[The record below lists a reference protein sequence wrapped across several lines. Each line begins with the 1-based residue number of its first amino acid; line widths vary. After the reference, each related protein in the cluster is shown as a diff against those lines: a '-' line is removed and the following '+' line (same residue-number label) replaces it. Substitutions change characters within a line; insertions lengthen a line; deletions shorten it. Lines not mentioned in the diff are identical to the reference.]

1 MDQNTPIPEIVFS
14 RLGDT
19 SSQARMKRNLVAL
32 KAHWAQQQEL
42 FHQEESRKNAIFE
55 LQEAARLKRSKEP
68 KPDNNVI
75 PETKTKCYGFTLTLP
90 PSKWGTFAEELE
102 LLNRSLDRIQRLK
115 SYKTKNFF
123 ACHEKMKNGHL
134 HSHAILE
141 VDLTGDKPR
150 YPRTRYWIE
159 AHGCGDKAV
168 EPEGGIED
176 EEGNIVKH
184 WKSGPLAFHRYIAG
198 AGKTKFGFF
207 GTPWMS

>member
-1 MDQNTPIPEIVFS
+1 MDRNNPIPESILSVLKGT
-14 RLGDT
+14 RN
-19 SSQARMKRNLVAL
+19 QVRMERNMAAL
-32 KAHWAQQQEL
+32 KAHQEQQQKL
-42 FHQEESRKNAIFE
+42 FHQEEARKIAIFN

-68 KPDNNVI
+68 PKEESI
-75 PETKTKCYGFTLTLP
+75 LPESKTKCYGFTLTLP
-90 PSKWGTFAEELE
+90 PSKWGTFASEMDI
-102 LLNRSLDRIQRLK
+102 LNRSLDKILNLK

-141 VDLTGDKPR
+141 VDISGEKPR
-150 YPRTRYWIE
+150 YPRTRYWID

-198 AGKTKFGFF
+198 AGKQKFGFF

>member
-1 MDQNTPIPEIVFS
+1 MDQITPIPELILS
-14 RLGDT
+14 ALQDKP
-19 SSQARMKRNLVAL
+19 SQARMKRNLIAL
-32 KAHWAQQQEL
+32 KAEQKHQQKL
-42 FHQEESRKNAIFE
+42 FHLEELRKTAIFE
-55 LQEAARLKRSKEP
+55 LQEASRLKKLKEP
-68 KPDNNVI
+68 PKDTSVL

-90 PSKWGTFAEELE
+90 PSKWGTFASEMDI
-102 LLNRSLDRIQRLK
+102 LNRSLDKIQHLK
-115 SYKTKNFF
+115 SYTTKNFF

-141 VDLTGDKPR
+141 VDISGEKPR

-184 WKSGPLAFHRYIAG
+184 WKAGPLAFHRYIAG
-198 AGKTKFGFF
+198 AGKQKFGFF

>member
-1 MDQNTPIPEIVFS
+1 MNRIPETILSVLQGT
-14 RLGDT
+14 R
-19 SSQARMKRNLVAL
+19 SQLRMKKNQEAL
-32 KAHWAQQQEL
+32 KAEQMHQQEL
-42 FHQEESRKNAIFE
+42 FHQEEQRRNAIFE
-55 LQEAARLKRSKEP
+55 LKEAARLKGLKEP
-68 KPDNNVI
+68 PKADNGVV

-102 LLNRSLDRIQRLK
+102 ILNRSLGRIKHLK

>member
-1 MDQNTPIPEIVFS
+1 MDQNTPIPESILSVLKGT
-14 RLGDT
+14 RNQL
-19 SSQARMKRNLVAL
+19 RMERNMAAL
-32 KAHWAQQQEL
+32 KAAQMHQKEL

-68 KPDNNVI
+68 KPDNTVI

-90 PSKWGTFAEELE
+90 PSKWGTFASEMDI
-102 LLNRSLDRIQRLK
+102 LNRSLDKIQHLK
-115 SYKTKNFF
+115 SYTTKNFF

-141 VDLTGDKPR
+141 VDISGEKPR

-184 WKSGPLAFHRYIAG
+184 WKAGPLAFHRYIAG
-198 AGKTKFGFF
+198 AGKQKFGFF